1 MAISGKRIIL
11 ANNQALRAKDQNGD
25 VQELLKLDGSGQI
38 AGKVKDYI
46 DAQNGV
52 DQNAISQ
59 LQSDASSLDGRLDTV
74 EADMTTKASIAYVGQ
89 LEQLRQDADNALDS
103 RIDML
108 ELEMPGKAS
117 TGALEAE
124 QTARQNGDQSLQSS
138 ISAVDGRVDSL
149 DGSLVSLTGRVTTAE
164 TAIANLASS
173 SAITELDGRL
183 DVIEP
188 KVSTLESE
196 MDQAQTDISALQSSV
211 SAKASQADLDDIE
224 AYAQDIR
231 DDHDALEGR
240 VVTAEGEIDA
250 LQLEMPNK
258 ASASS
263 VSALEGRMGTAEGE
277 IDTLQSDMDAAEL
290 AIAGKL
296 DASQKGAAN
305 GVAELDATGKVPA
318 SQLPVVQSVSAHKMA
333 AMTLSAQQ
341 VADGYIDLSHEAMAG
356 SISVFCERM
365 AILEGLDYSV
375 SSSGGV
381 SRLTWSGPS
390 AAGGEEAFAEG
401 DIVYVQYL
409 RSL

>member
-38 AGKVKDYI
+38 SGKVKDYI
-46 DAQNGV
+46 DAQNVIDQGEIDTLNTNVAGLDARMGAAEGLISNLQQTDTGLQSQIGTLQDRALALENADGAMDVRVDTLETQMASKAEQSAVTAV
-52 DQNAISQ
+52 DQ
-59 LQSDASSLDGRLDTV
+59 
-74 EADMTTKASIAYVGQ
+74 
-89 LEQLRQDADNALDS
+89 
-103 RIDML
+103 
-108 ELEMPGKAS
+108 
-117 TGALEAE
+117 
-124 QTARQNGDQSLQSS
+124 
-138 ISAVDGRVDSL
+138 RVDSL
-149 DGSLVSLTGRVTTAE
+149 DGSLVALTGRVSDAE

-183 DVIEP
+183 DVLEP

-196 MDQAQTDISALQSSV
+196 MDQAQADITSLQSGMA
-211 SAKASQADLDDIE
+211 AKASQADLDDIE

-231 DDHDALEGR
+231 DDHDALELT
-240 VVTAEGEIDA
+240 V
-250 LQLEMPNK
+250 
-258 ASASS
+258 
-263 VSALEGRMGTAEGE
+263 
-277 IDTLQSDMDAAEL
+277 
-290 AIAGKL
+290 AGKL

-318 SQLPVVQSVSAHKMA
+318 AQLPVVQSVSAHKMA
-333 AMTLSAQQ
+333 PITLSAQQ
-341 VADGYIDLSHEAMAG
+341 VADGYIDLSHEAMSG